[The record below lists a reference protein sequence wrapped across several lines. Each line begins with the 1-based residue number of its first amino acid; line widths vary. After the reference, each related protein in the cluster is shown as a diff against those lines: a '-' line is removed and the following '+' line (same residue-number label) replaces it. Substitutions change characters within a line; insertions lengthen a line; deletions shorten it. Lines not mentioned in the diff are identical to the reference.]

1 MPELWE
7 MAKLIRSKNAGPWQL
22 TIDIMFDTREKFDL
36 VAKSPLGKRETYA
49 KIYRIDEDLITLFLH
64 EASMAIKVTF
74 PRSTSAGA
82 VNETDVFGGQFHS
95 PLVKYQ
101 IEDQASSTDASKKA
115 GKS

>member
-7 MAKLIRSKNAGPWQL
+7 IAKLIRSKNAGPWQL
-22 TIDIMFDTREKFDL
+22 TIDIMFDTREKFEL

-49 KIYRIDEDLITLFLH
+49 EIYRIDKDLITLFLH
-64 EASMAIKVTF
+64 EASLAIKVTF

-95 PLVKYQ
+95 PLVKYH
-101 IEDQASSTDASKKA
+101 IEDQVASAGTSKKV
-115 GKS
+115 GQS